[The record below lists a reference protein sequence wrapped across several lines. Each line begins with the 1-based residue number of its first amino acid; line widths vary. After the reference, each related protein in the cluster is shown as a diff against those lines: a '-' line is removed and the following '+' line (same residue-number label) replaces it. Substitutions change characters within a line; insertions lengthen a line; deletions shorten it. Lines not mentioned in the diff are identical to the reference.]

1 MSRMKD
7 QLQTNSANL
16 NQNQNQMSSNRSQP
30 RLEFRASCDP
40 CAASKVRCTKE
51 QHGCSR
57 CVQNGLKCVYGR
69 SRRKGKPPSNKFS
82 FTQSTSRDSHRLS
95 PPTSVSPQAR
105 PVAPPP
111 SSSWAAGQHPNQHQ
125 SNYNYNCTWSR
136 SPMFPTDSYQDQAL
150 NNTMT
155 TEWERRTPNSFT
167 PHQSLPDDNSAPQ
180 LASNSGYMSWHNISG
195 ADIMVADGGDFGSLP
210 MKISPEEH
218 GNSSYDDGGDEDDE
232 RDEELEEI
240 EDVNEDQHEPCITV
254 ACRLLSS
261 LSQFVHWDCRN
272 GHISNDGGA
281 SDSHDQHKTLTP
293 EEEAPPSDIVF
304 RMTQSATDNVSRLLN
319 CTGSACAQDAS
330 TLLVLSA
337 VLSKILTW
345 YQALYH
351 SEIGRQLTSVPR
363 TQPGTNPT
371 RLPAKSHISSS
382 SWTGNQLKPSR
393 QVGGTADS
401 LYAVPLTIPLSIGNF
416 SIPRAT
422 ERKMKAQLLLCQLQS
437 LFPVC
442 QDLDRR
448 AQGADSMRGGKKMWE
463 GTNAQLLEQVAEL
476 QRILTVICT
485 QVPTK

>member
-1 MSRMKD
+1 
-7 QLQTNSANL
+7 
-16 NQNQNQMSSNRSQP
+16 MSSNRSQP

-82 FTQSTSRDSHRLS
+82 FPQSISRDSRPS

-105 PVAPPP
+105 SVAPAP
-111 SSSWAAGQHPNQHQ
+111 SSSWVVGQHPSQHQ
-125 SNYNYNCTWSR
+125 SNYNYNCPWSR

-155 TEWERRTPNSFT
+155 TESERRTPNSFT

-180 LASNSGYMSWHNISG
+180 LPSNSEYTSWHNLTG
-195 ADIMVADGGDFGSLP
+195 ADIMVADSGDFGSLP
-210 MKISPEEH
+210 MKISSEEH
-218 GNSSYDDGGDEDDE
+218 RNSSYDDLGDKADE
-232 RDEELEEI
+232 RDEELEEL
-240 EDVNEDQHEPCITV
+240 EGVNEDQHEPCITV

-261 LSQFVHWDCRN
+261 LSQFMHWDCRN

-281 SDSHDQHKTLTP
+281 SDSRDQRKPRNL

-304 RMTQSATDNVSRLLN
+304 RTTQSATDSVSRLLN

-345 YQALYH
+345 YQALYY
-351 SEIGRQLTSVPR
+351 SEIGRQPPSVPQ
-363 TQPGTNPT
+363 TQPGNNPT
-371 RLPAKSHISSS
+371 RPPAKSHISSS
-382 SWTGNQLKPSR
+382 SQTDNQLPVSR
-393 QVGGTADS
+393 QVEGMADS
-401 LYAVPLTIPLSIGNF
+401 LMPF
-416 SIPRAT
+416 R
-422 ERKMKAQLLLCQLQS
+422 
-437 LFPVC
+437 
-442 QDLDRR
+442 
-448 AQGADSMRGGKKMWE
+448 
-463 GTNAQLLEQVAEL
+463 
-476 QRILTVICT
+476 
-485 QVPTK
+485 